1 MSQQNY
7 VIPATMC
14 YGPPQLSYV
23 PGRGIDSRLIA
34 VGARNTF
41 FIIFFEAMDNKI
53 APKIE
58 TTLFLRLILITLYV
72 PILYCRMLESHTNY

>member
-14 YGPPQLSYV
+14 YGQPQLSCV

-41 FIIFFEAMDNKI
+41 YNFFEAVDNQI

-58 TTLFLRLILITLYV
+58 TTLFLRLILIILYV